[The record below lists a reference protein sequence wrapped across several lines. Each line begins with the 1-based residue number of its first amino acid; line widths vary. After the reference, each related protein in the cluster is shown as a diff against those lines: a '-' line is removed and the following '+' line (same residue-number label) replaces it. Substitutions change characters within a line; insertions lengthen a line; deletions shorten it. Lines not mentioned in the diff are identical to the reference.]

1 MIPKNTAIV
10 IVFLLRNIGK
20 FGYNINKIAK
30 LNKISVGSAFKI
42 LKELE
47 KDKLIIKNEISN
59 ASHYKLNFENPET
72 TKLCELLLLAE
83 KRNLKGYAKLYAD
96 EIITFKDAKMM
107 VIFGSVLRGKEF
119 NDVDV
124 LFITSQVK
132 KVNNFCL
139 EVSKVKTKP
148 VVPLIMKR
156 EDLIKALKQK
166 KEAVINLIKE
176 GIVLKGESVFLEGG
190 WKIFFMLIM
199 FIGIVM
205 IFLNAIKTEG
215 GESWLDVFWNWVSGS
230 TGDNSTAVGSIVLLL
245 IIILIVVW
253 VVREP
258 KVTEKK

>member
-1 MIPKNTAIV
+1 MIPKNTATV
-10 IVFLLRNIGK
+10 VMFLLRNTDK
-20 FGYNINKIAK
+20 FGYNINQIAK

-59 ASHYKLNFENPET
+59 ASHYTLNFNSPET
-72 TKLCELLLLAE
+72 TKLCEFLLLAE

-124 LFITSQVK
+124 IFITNKVK

-139 EVSKVKTKP
+139 EISKVKTKP
-148 VVPLIMKR
+148 VVPLIMKQ

-166 KEAVINLIKE
+166 KEAIINLMKE
-176 GIVLKGESVFLEGG
+176 GIVVKGESVFLEVV
-190 WKIFFMLIM
+190 KN
-199 FIGIVM
+199 V
-205 IFLNAIKTEG
+205 
-215 GESWLDVFWNWVSGS
+215 
-230 TGDNSTAVGSIVLLL
+230 NS
-245 IIILIVVW
+245 
-253 VVREP
+253 
-258 KVTEKK
+258 